1 MIIRTTDCI
10 LTADVS
16 RVAKCGGNVRIKVD
30 HEITLFGKPI
40 VAVFDLLRD
49 PLPEVVTAEGI
60 DDIDDPLPWQLI
72 HISLFWQVKLELV
85 RTLAV
90 LKDRGDGQRFVHGHV
105 QMLCVLRFDDYRYVG
120 EEQVNLLF
128 FSPRTI
134 SLRK

>member
-1 MIIRTTDCI
+1 MVIRTTDRI

-16 RVAKCGGNVRIKVD
+16 RVAKCGGNVGIKVD
-30 HEITLFGKPI
+30 HEITLFSKPI

-60 DDIDDPLPWQLI
+60 DDIDHPLPRQLM

>member
-1 MIIRTTDCI
+1 MVAINTNRVRKLGVVIRTTDRI

-30 HEITLFGKPI
+30 HEITLFGKPV

-60 DDIDDPLPWQLI
+60 DDIDDPLPRQFM
-72 HISLFWQVKLELV
+72 HISLFWQVKLEVV

-90 LKDRGDGQRFVHGHV
+90 LKDRGDSQSVVHGYV
-105 QMLCVLRFDDYRYVG
+105 QVLCILRLED
-120 EEQVNLLF
+120 
-128 FSPRTI
+128 
-134 SLRK
+134 